1 MIPVLILNLAG
12 LTAISILLAHY
23 WSERRI
29 LSAFVHR
36 GLPQSESAFA
46 TALDLAGLIHAQ
58 VPRANDPRFIPI
70 AVLDF
75 LGGTPVSIL
84 RRGGCCSGLSR
95 LYITGLG
102 TLGIKAAQVTLYH
115 VVGLSLHALVEVSL
129 GEQRVVVDP
138 TYGFYYVD
146 SRGGHIS
153 LDALRRGAK
162 PQYRR
167 LPNSSNESYPA
178 NDYYNWDFSVTKI
191 WTFHERFSVQLRG
204 EFFNILNHP
213 NFNAP
218 GFGGNGV
225 VAIPGSTNFTPNTNG
240 TFGSGTFG
248 RSGSTRDAPYDPR
261 QIQLALKMYF

>member
-1 MIPVLILNLAG
+1 MIPALIFGLAG
-12 LTAISILLAHY
+12 LTTISILLAHY
-23 WSERRI
+23 WSEKKI
-29 LSAFVHR
+29 LSAFVHSS
-36 GLPQSESAFA
+36 LPPSESTFA

-70 AVLDF
+70 AALDF

-115 VVGLSLHALVEVSL
+115 VAGLSLHALVEVSL
-129 GEQRVVVDP
+129 GEQHVVVDP

-153 LDALRRGAK
+153 LDALRRGVK

-167 LPNSSNESYPA
+167 LPQSSDENYPA
-178 NDYYNWDFSVTKI
+178 NDYYNWDFLCTKTANWTKTWIRRSAYRILKVLTVGRIDILRQSLWMEWPQIIVAVAVTMGVLMFELAVLFLYGA
-191 WTFHERFSVQLRG
+191 TAL
-204 EFFNILNHP
+204 
-213 NFNAP
+213 P
-218 GFGGNGV
+218 GG
-225 VAIPGSTNFTPNTNG
+225 
-240 TFGSGTFG
+240 
-248 RSGSTRDAPYDPR
+248 D
-261 QIQLALKMYF
+261 